1 MFVSFNKNPLRKKV
15 GDCVVRAIS
24 TILDTD
30 WDTAYTG
37 IMLEGFAMKDMP
49 SANNVWGEFLNRSG
63 YERKII
69 PSTCTFCYT
78 IRDFCED
85 HPTGRFIVATGS
97 HVVAVIDGDY
107 YDTWDSGDEVPVYY
121 WEKVNGV

>member
-15 GDCVVRAIS
+15 GDCVIRAIS
-24 TILDTD
+24 TILGTD

-49 SANNVWGEFLNRSG
+49 SANNVWGEYLNRSG
-63 YERKII
+63 YERKVI

-78 IRDFCED
+78 IRDFCDD
-85 HPTGRFIVATGS
+85 HPEGRYIVATGS

-107 YDTWDSGDEVPVYY
+107 FDTWDSGDEVPVYY
-121 WEKVNGV
+121 WEKVNGI